1 MEEKQS
7 FCRLCAGRCGVR
19 AMVDEGKLVSVAG
32 DPDDP
37 LGRKGTCNKGRA
49 WPEILN
55 HPNRLRYPQ
64 KRVGEPGEGRWR
76 RISWPE
82 ALDIIAERLEGYKN
96 EYGPESLILAL
107 GEPKGLELAFAQRFA
122 SVFGTPNVS
131 TPGHLCH
138 IPRGL
143 ASTLTFGTSCV
154 CDEQATP
161 RCIIVWG
168 NNFPDTHDTTMTP
181 QHFNRA
187 VGEGARLIVID
198 PRKTGLASRASLWL
212 KPRPGTDDALTMG
225 MLKVIVEEELYDRDF
240 VAEWTVGFAE
250 LAEHLGKYSLSRIA
264 DMTWLPEENIKEAAR
279 LYAQNRQGCI
289 ILGNALEHTANSIQ
303 ALRAISI
310 LRAITGN
317 LDVPGGELLVGRIP
331 LDRPGHFMLLSK
343 LPRKPEITIGGEFK
357 LAVGAAFTPRQSV
370 IEAILEE
377 RPYPVKAGLF
387 FGTNPLLTYPDAR
400 KTYDALLKLEFLVVC
415 DLFMTPTA
423 ELADIVLPV
432 AGHFE
437 FDEVSPYPAN
447 RGYILAYP
455 KIVEPPDECWSDMKI
470 INELMKRVGFA
481 EYSWADE
488 GEALDAILEP
498 AGLDFEQFKK
508 ERALAAKSEYLK
520 YKKSGFDTSSGK
532 VEIYSERL
540 ENMGYSPLPVYI
552 EPPDTLSPGL
562 ADEYPLVLTNAKPK
576 HFCHSAYRSVAS
588 LRQRESEP
596 RARLNPETAAGFGMT
611 EGDELFIETK
621 MGRIKQRLEVD
632 EDLDPRVIVADF
644 GWWFPEK
651 GPGDLYGWSIAN
663 VNMLTDSA
671 PPHDMAIGSL
681 AVRGFNCRVYK
692 AGS

>member
-49 WPEILN
+49 WPEVLN

-64 KRVGEPGEGRWR
+64 KRIGEPGEGRWR

-107 GEPKGLELAFAQRFA
+107 GEPKGLELSFAQRFA

-143 ASTLTFGTSCV
+143 ASTLTLGAPCV

-212 KPRPGTDDALTMG
+212 RPRPGTDDALAMG
-225 MLKVIVEEELYDRDF
+225 MLKVIVDEELYDRDF

-264 DMTWLPEENIKEAAR
+264 DITWLPEENIKKAAR
-279 LYAQNRQGCI
+279 LYAQNRPGCI

-343 LPRKPEITIGGEFK
+343 LP
-357 LAVGAAFTPRQSV
+357 
-370 IEAILEE
+370 
-377 RPYPVKAGLF
+377 
-387 FGTNPLLTYPDAR
+387 
-400 KTYDALLKLEFLVVC
+400 
-415 DLFMTPTA
+415 
-423 ELADIVLPV
+423 
-432 AGHFE
+432 
-437 FDEVSPYPAN
+437 
-447 RGYILAYP
+447 
-455 KIVEPPDECWSDMKI
+455 
-470 INELMKRVGFA
+470 
-481 EYSWADE
+481 
-488 GEALDAILEP
+488 
-498 AGLDFEQFKK
+498 
-508 ERALAAKSEYLK
+508 
-520 YKKSGFDTSSGK
+520 
-532 VEIYSERL
+532 
-540 ENMGYSPLPVYI
+540 
-552 EPPDTLSPGL
+552 
-562 ADEYPLVLTNAKPK
+562 
-576 HFCHSAYRSVAS
+576 
-588 LRQRESEP
+588 
-596 RARLNPETAAGFGMT
+596 
-611 EGDELFIETK
+611 GDNN
-621 MGRIKQRLEVD
+621 
-632 EDLDPRVIVADF
+632 
-644 GWWFPEK
+644 WW
-651 GPGDLYGWSIAN
+651 G
-663 VNMLTDSA
+663 V
-671 PPHDMAIGSL
+671 
-681 AVRGFNCRVYK
+681 
-692 AGS
+692 